1 MANRKILYFI
11 SGIALLVGIVCFFM
25 SFYMYTNISDTVNN
39 INEKSQTEA
48 YAQNDNNIEAENDN
62 KQVEDET
69 KVSEDNGISDTLEM
83 VMADNTINESTKMVY
98 QYYYKNEGTMEESEE
113 VPPYFLLGF
122 NFNDML
128 EYYPDWQIVSFS
140 GDEVVMRK
148 IVDEKKENSF
158 LITQKDGYI
167 AVYYEDENKG
177 EILYQMTET
186 PISVLT
192 QEEQV
197 RLNDGIIVKGEYE
210 LTKILAEYTS

>member
-11 SGIALLVGIVCFFM
+11 SGIALLVGILCFFI
-25 SFYMYTNISDTVNN
+25 SFYMYRNISNTVNN
-39 INEKSQTEA
+39 INEKAQSEV
-48 YAQNDNNIEAENDN
+48 YAQNDNSMNND
-62 KQVEDET
+62 KDEEET
-69 KVSEDNGISDTLEM
+69 KTSEYNKETNTLEM

-98 QYYYKNEGTMEESEE
+98 QYYYKDEGTMEESQE

-122 NFNDML
+122 DFNDML

-140 GDEVVMRK
+140 GEEVVMRK

-158 LITQKDGYI
+158 IITQKDGYI

>member
-11 SGIALLVGIVCFFM
+11 SGIALLVGILCFFI
-25 SFYMYTNISDTVNN
+25 SFYMYRNISNTVNN
-39 INEKSQTEA
+39 INEKAQSEV
-48 YAQNDNNIEAENDN
+48 YAQNDNSMNND
-62 KQVEDET
+62 KDEEET
-69 KVSEDNGISDTLEM
+69 KTSEYNKETNTLEM

-98 QYYYKNEGTMEESEE
+98 QYYYKDEGKMEESEE

-122 NFNDML
+122 DFNDML

-140 GDEVVMRK
+140 GEEVVMRK

-158 LITQKDGYI
+158 IITQKDGYI

>member
-11 SGIALLVGIVCFFM
+11 SGIALLVGILCFFI
-25 SFYMYTNISDTVNN
+25 SFYMYRNISNTVNN
-39 INEKSQTEA
+39 INEKAQSEV
-48 YAQNDNNIEAENDN
+48 YAQNDTSMNNDKDKE
-62 KQVEDET
+62 ET
-69 KVSEDNGISDTLEM
+69 KTSEYNKETNTLEM

-98 QYYYKNEGTMEESEE
+98 QYYYKDEGKMEESEE

-122 NFNDML
+122 DFNDML

-140 GDEVVMRK
+140 GEEVVMRK

-158 LITQKDGYI
+158 IITQKDGYI

>member
-11 SGIALLVGIVCFFM
+11 SGIALLVGILCFFI
-25 SFYMYTNISDTVNN
+25 SFYMYRNISNTVNN
-39 INEKSQTEA
+39 INEKAQSEV
-48 YAQNDNNIEAENDN
+48 YAQNDTSINNN
-62 KQVEDET
+62 KDEEET
-69 KVSEDNGISDTLEM
+69 KTSEYNKETNTLEM

-98 QYYYKNEGTMEESEE
+98 QYYYKDEGKMEESEE

-122 NFNDML
+122 DFNDML

-140 GDEVVMRK
+140 GEEVVMRK

-158 LITQKDGYI
+158 IITQKDGYI

>member
-11 SGIALLVGIVCFFM
+11 SGIALLVGILCFFI
-25 SFYMYTNISDTVNN
+25 SFYMYRNISNTVNN
-39 INEKSQTEA
+39 INEKAQSEV
-48 YAQNDNNIEAENDN
+48 YAQNDTNINNDKDEE
-62 KQVEDET
+62 ET
-69 KVSEDNGISDTLEM
+69 KTSEYNKETNTLEM

-98 QYYYKNEGTMEESEE
+98 QYYYKDEGTMEESQE

-122 NFNDML
+122 DFNDML

-140 GDEVVMRK
+140 GEEVVMRK

-158 LITQKDGYI
+158 IITQKDGYI

-177 EILYQMTET
+177 EILYQITET

>member
-11 SGIALLVGIVCFFM
+11 SGIALLVGILCFFI
-25 SFYMYTNISDTVNN
+25 SFYMYRNISNTVNN
-39 INEKSQTEA
+39 INEKAQSEV
-48 YAQNDNNIEAENDN
+48 YAQNDTNINNDKDEE
-62 KQVEDET
+62 ET
-69 KVSEDNGISDTLEM
+69 KTSEYNKETNTLEM

-98 QYYYKNEGTMEESEE
+98 QYYYKDEGKMEESEE

-122 NFNDML
+122 DFNDML

-140 GDEVVMRK
+140 GEEVVMRK

-158 LITQKDGYI
+158 IITQKDGYI

>member
-11 SGIALLVGIVCFFM
+11 SGIALLVGILCFFI
-25 SFYMYTNISDTVNN
+25 SFYMYRNISNTVNN
-39 INEKSQTEA
+39 INEKAQSEV
-48 YAQNDNNIEAENDN
+48 YAQNDTSMN
-62 KQVEDET
+62 KDKDEEET
-69 KVSEDNGISDTLEM
+69 KTSEYNKETNTLEM

-98 QYYYKNEGTMEESEE
+98 QYYYKDEGKMEESEE

-122 NFNDML
+122 DFNDML

-140 GDEVVMRK
+140 GEEVVMRK

-158 LITQKDGYI
+158 IITQKDGYI

>member
-11 SGIALLVGIVCFFM
+11 SGIALLVGIICFFM
-25 SFYMYTNISDTVNN
+25 SFYMYTNISDAVNN

-48 YAQNDNNIEAENDN
+48 YAENNNIDDN
-62 KQVEDET
+62 KVQEEIKTSENNEET
-69 KVSEDNGISDTLEM
+69 NTLEM
-83 VMADNTINESTKMVY
+83 VIADNTINESTKMVY

-122 NFNDML
+122 DFNDML

-140 GDEVVMRK
+140 GEEVVMRK

-158 LITQKDGYI
+158 TITQKDGYI

-177 EILYQMTET
+177 KILYQMTET

-197 RLNDGIIVKGEYE
+197 RLNDGIVVKGEYE

>member
-11 SGIALLVGIVCFFM
+11 SGIALLVGILCFFI
-25 SFYMYTNISDTVNN
+25 SFYMYRNISNTVNN
-39 INEKSQTEA
+39 INEKAQSEV
-48 YAQNDNNIEAENDN
+48 YAQNDTSMNNDKDEE
-62 KQVEDET
+62 ET
-69 KVSEDNGISDTLEM
+69 KTSEYNKETNTLEM

-98 QYYYKNEGTMEESEE
+98 QYYYKDEGKMEESEE

-122 NFNDML
+122 DFNDML

-140 GDEVVMRK
+140 GEEVVMRK

-158 LITQKDGYI
+158 IITQKDGYI

>member
-11 SGIALLVGIVCFFM
+11 SGIALLVGILCFFI
-25 SFYMYTNISDTVNN
+25 SFYMYRNISNTVNN
-39 INEKSQTEA
+39 INEKAQSEV
-48 YAQNDNNIEAENDN
+48 YAQNDTSMNNDKDEE
-62 KQVEDET
+62 ET
-69 KVSEDNGISDTLEM
+69 KTSEYNKETNTLKM

-98 QYYYKNEGTMEESEE
+98 QYYYKDEGKMEESEE

-122 NFNDML
+122 DFNDML

-140 GDEVVMRK
+140 GEEVVMRK

-158 LITQKDGYI
+158 IITQKDGYI

>member
-11 SGIALLVGIVCFFM
+11 SGIALLVGILCFFI
-25 SFYMYTNISDTVNN
+25 SFYMYRNISNTVNN
-39 INEKSQTEA
+39 INEKAQSEV
-48 YAQNDNNIEAENDN
+48 YAQNDTNINNDKDEE
-62 KQVEDET
+62 ET
-69 KVSEDNGISDTLEM
+69 KTSEYNKETNTLEM

-98 QYYYKNEGTMEESEE
+98 QYYYKDEGTMEESQE

-122 NFNDML
+122 DFNDML

-140 GDEVVMRK
+140 GEEVVMRK

-158 LITQKDGYI
+158 IITQKDGYI